1 LEVFVRHAGPSLA
14 LLALVLA
21 SGAAPGQVSMN
32 IQVGKQE
39 PVVVGLPYTADQTV
53 QTVQHLA
60 NGMALTHRVTGR
72 VYRSADGLERAE
84 GTFPSTDPAQPDPVT
99 LVCILDPAR
108 HTATMLNSRL
118 KTATVTPLPD
128 KAAVTFTF
136 LPLPK
141 TDASAQ
147 SAKLE
152 DLTTTD
158 LGKRTQNMMDLVG
171 KRVTGTIP
179 AGKIGNQQPLTVTS
193 EVWVAPQLKLIV
205 KQVEDNPVTGERT
218 FELTNIRNE
227 EPDPSLFKI
236 PDGNTVKQRTLPP
249 GAPAPSP
256 PPVSSSPAPSAA
268 PAPSPTPAQPIARA
282 PSPPPVR
289 PTPAPASAPGG
300 PAQSAARES
309 SPTPPS
315 PEQSVPPKPGNKQ
328 IKEALSSS
336 DPGLKNDVA
345 YALALNR
352 DHFPDAQ
359 LLVEQA
365 LPIKEQQIADAVSGA
380 AHDQAFDQM
389 VPLSRFWDTAGY
401 VYYRSGKPAKSEP
414 YLRAAWELNPNGLFA
429 LHLGLAYESQHKILQ
444 ALNTYRM
451 GLGAKPSPDIQDA
464 LQTCL
469 RRLGESGAPPLPVDI
484 ATPLP
489 TFNLPLIR
497 GDQEPLVD
505 ILLSNNHPPAVT
517 LLQGNSALTKP
528 LTDAIQSALASA
540 LPDRGPELVIRRAR
554 VACEIGATV
563 SCTLHFTNT
572 REFTA
577 AEQARRDALRSPK
590 P

>member
-1 LEVFVRHAGPSLA
+1 LEVFVRNAGLSLA
-14 LLALVLA
+14 LIALSIA
-21 SGAAPGQVSMN
+21 ATAAPGQVSMT
-32 IQVGKQE
+32 IQTGKQE

-60 NGMALTHRVTGR
+60 NGMALTHQVTGH
-72 VYRSADGLERAE
+72 VYRSADGLERVEA
-84 GTFPSTDPAQPDPVT
+84 TFPSTDPAQPDPVT
-99 LVCILDPAR
+99 LICLLDPAK
-108 HTATMLNSRL
+108 HTATTLNSKL

-128 KAAVTFTF
+128 KATVTFTF
-136 LPLPK
+136 LPLPRA
-141 TDASAQ
+141 DASAQ
-147 SAKLE
+147 AAKLE
-152 DLTTTD
+152 DITTTD

-179 AGKIGNQQPLTVTS
+179 AGRIGNAQPLTITS
-193 EVWVAPQLKLIV
+193 EVWMAPQLKLIV
-205 KQVEDNPVTGERT
+205 KQVEENPVTGERT
-218 FELTNIRNE
+218 FELTNIRNQ
-227 EPDPSLFKI
+227 EPDPALFKI
-236 PDGNTVKQRTLPP
+236 PDGYTIKQRSAMPTSAPP
-249 GAPAPSP
+249 QLGTPPQSPAPAPALAP
-256 PPVSSSPAPSAA
+256 PA
-268 PAPSPTPAQPIARA
+268 PAQPIARA
-282 PSPPPVR
+282 PSPPPIA
-289 PTPAPASAPGG
+289 PAPAPASAPGG
-300 PAQSAARES
+300 PPQSAARES

-365 LPIKEQQIADAVSGA
+365 LPIKEQQVADAVSA
-380 AHDQAFDQM
+380 TDPAQAFDQM
-389 VPLSRFWDTAGY
+389 VALSRFWDTTGY
-401 VYYRSGKPAKSEP
+401 VYYRSGKPAKAEP

-451 GLGAKPSPDIQDA
+451 GLGAKPSPDIQGA

-469 RRLGESGAPPLPVDI
+469 TRLGESGAPPLPVDVT
-484 ATPLP
+484 TPLP
-489 TFNLPLIR
+489 KFNLPLIR
-497 GDQEPLVD
+497 GEQEPLVD
-505 ILLSNNHPPAVT
+505 ILLSHNHPPAVT
-517 LLQGNSALTKP
+517 LLQGNSAIQQP

-540 LPDRGPELVIRRAR
+540 LPDSGPELVVRQAR

-577 AEQARRDALRSPK
+577 AEQARRDALRHPQ